1 MVGCYQ
7 ELSDTPLRG
16 LALRKYK
23 LYGGKGMK
31 YGIRKPSIKK
41 SINAKNP
48 ITQAKKKYS
57 TKKYTDPIGTAKKKA
72 YNKVY
77 NKASFSINDIG
88 KSKSSKSKSTSSYNY
103 NSSVNYDNYDYDNY
117 SIEDI
122 KNLSPF
128 VGLLEKYEKEER
140 EKKERY
146 EREQKERYEMKKR
159 ADEETERF
167 DRNMSIF
174 VLVLVSSPIL
184 FFFWLVSVL
193 FS

>member
-1 MVGCYQ
+1 
-7 ELSDTPLRG
+7 
-16 LALRKYK
+16 
-23 LYGGKGMK
+23 MK

-77 NKASFSINDIG
+77 NKTSFSINDIG

-117 SIEDI
+117 DYDNYSIEDI

-128 VGLLEKYEKEER
+128 VGLSEKYEKEER

-167 DRNMSIF
+167 IRNMSIF
-174 VLVLVSSPIL
+174 VLVLVSPPIL

-193 FS
+193 F